1 MLKKYGM
8 IKGRTE
14 KDTLVTEVFRY
25 NGTVQ
30 AGFYRFPACSFIL
43 TPMNA
48 IKCLILQA
56 LRAFSVREE
65 TIVTYRK
72 MV

>member
-1 MLKKYGM
+1 M
-8 IKGRTE
+8 IRDRTE

-30 AGFYRFPACSFIL
+30 AGIYRFPTCSFIL
-43 TPMNA
+43 TLVNA
-48 IKCLILQA
+48 LKCLILQA
-56 LRAFSVREE
+56 LRAFLIGEE
-65 TIVTYRK
+65 TIVTYHK

>member
-1 MLKKYGM
+1 M
-8 IKGRTE
+8 IRDRTE

-30 AGFYRFPACSFIL
+30 AGIYRFPACPFFIDL
-43 TPMNA
+43 VNA
-48 IKCLILQA
+48 LKCLILQA
-56 LRAFSVREE
+56 LRAFLIREE